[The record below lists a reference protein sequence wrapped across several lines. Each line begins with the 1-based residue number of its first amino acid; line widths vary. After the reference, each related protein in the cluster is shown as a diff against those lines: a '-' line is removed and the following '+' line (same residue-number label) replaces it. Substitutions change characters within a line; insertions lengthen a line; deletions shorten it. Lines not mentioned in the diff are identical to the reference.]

1 LACLKHTNVLADRE
15 QTLPLNDFFHMTLE
29 PRQAVFWQDFAR
41 PDIHATKGSA
51 AGTISAL
58 A

>member
-1 LACLKHTNVLADRE
+1 MER
-15 QTLPLNDFFHMTLE
+15 TLPLNDFFHTILE
-29 PRQAVFWQDFAR
+29 PHQPVFWQDFDR

-51 AGTISAL
+51 AGTISAS